1 MNDSKVY
8 EIPYIAGTYEQM
20 ESTSFDFDV
29 LTISRTAKSIN
40 LSLMLFG

>member
-1 MNDSKVY
+1 MTQKLYD
-8 EIPYIAGTYEQM
+8 IPYIAGTYEQL

-29 LTISRTAKSIN
+29 LAISRNAKSIN

>member
-1 MNDSKVY
+1 MTQKVY
-8 EIPYIAGTYEQM
+8 NLPYTAGTYEQL

-29 LTISRTAKSIN
+29 LAISRTAKNIN